1 MKEKNINNKAKHHEI
16 ANKSKPDKI
25 INMDKNKIKDNNN
38 NKLIQLIENQKKNI
52 NKPIITSKEFKSF
65 ELEKQ
70 LRDVSPI
77 LIQKNK
83 N

>member
-1 MKEKNINNKAKHHEI
+1 M
-16 ANKSKPDKI
+16 
-25 INMDKNKIKDNNN
+25 
-38 NKLIQLIENQKKNI
+38 NI
-52 NKPIITSKEFKSF
+52 NKPIITAKEFKSF

-77 LIQKNK
+77 LTQKNK

>member
-1 MKEKNINNKAKHHEI
+1 V
-16 ANKSKPDKI
+16 
-25 INMDKNKIKDNNN
+25 DKNKITNKNNTNKN
-38 NKLIQLIENQKKNI
+38 NKLIQLIESQKKNMNT
-52 NKPIITSKEFKSF
+52 NKPIINSKEFKSF

-77 LIQKNK
+77 LTQKNK